1 MQGPVQEGEISPDVE
16 PYLPGLHGPVQSATG
31 MADVAPYRPAAH
43 DVQDAELAREYL
55 PAGQVQE
62 VGLVDRE
69 LQ

>member
-1 MQGPVQEGEISPDVE
+1 ME
-16 PYLPGLHGPVQSATG
+16 PYVPGLQGPVQSATG

-43 DVQDAELAREYL
+43 DVQDAELAREYV
-55 PAGQVQE
+55 PAAQVRE